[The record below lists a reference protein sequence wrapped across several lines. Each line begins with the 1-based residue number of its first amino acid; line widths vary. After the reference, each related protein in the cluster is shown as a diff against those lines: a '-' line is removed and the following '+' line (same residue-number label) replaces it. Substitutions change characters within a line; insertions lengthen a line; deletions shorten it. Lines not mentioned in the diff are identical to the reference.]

1 MLPSDA
7 VAGLSLLLFGIVG
20 VCLFGLVT
28 YSMLQMIG
36 EIVGFRFLISQAV
49 TDILLLIQFA
59 VWPGITILCQNEILP
74 VGVRWHVHI
83 YLDFTWWAMVYHY
96 TVVAW
101 SRWAAVQ
108 WPNWFRVLPSSTCFC
123 ICAVPWLAGLTQ
135 SIVEH
140 QFDWFVPLYFN
151 PERYGMDSDW
161 ARYNGYGTNTY
172 YMICNVVLMVLP
184 FPLYAAALIKLFRR
198 QTEKTISE
206 FSDFEQSENWAPYH
220 FIFIH
225 HNPRRQMSIETR
237 LLVPCIINTILFVV
251 GQIFISQCS
260 KHGKWMNWAV
270 MVVFTAN
277 SLVNPLLYLFF
288 SSVIR
293 KGVVTACRDRLT
305 LSAIYDYEL
314 RSSSGEQRASLIR
327 MNRDATFNSQLNRI
341 PASR

>member
-1 MLPSDA
+1 MLLPDA
-7 VAGLSLLLFGIVG
+7 VAGLFLVLIGLVG
-20 VCLFGLVT
+20 VLLYGLIT

-36 EIVGFRFLISQAV
+36 EIVGFRFLISQAI
-49 TDILLLIQFA
+49 TDLLLLLQFA
-59 VWPGITILCQNEILP
+59 IWPGFTILIQDEVLP
-74 VGVRWHVHI
+74 EGTRWHVHI

-108 WPNWFRVLPSSTCFC
+108 WPNWFRVLAPTTCLA
-123 ICAVPWLAGLTQ
+123 ICAAPWVAGLVQ

-151 PERYGMDSDW
+151 PSRYGMDADW
-161 ARYNGYGTNTY
+161 VKYNESGTNTY
-172 YMICNVVLMVLP
+172 YMVCNVVLMVLP
-184 FPLYAAALIKLFRR
+184 FPFYAAALIILFRR
-198 QTEKTISE
+198 QAERTIKARVHTTRSTTPALL
-206 FSDFEQSENWAPYH
+206 SIQ
-220 FIFIH
+220 
-225 HNPRRQMSIETR
+225 RQMSIETR

-251 GQIFISQCS
+251 GQVFISQCS

-270 MVVFTAN
+270 MVVFAAN

-293 KGVVTACRDRLT
+293 KGVISAFRDNLA

-314 RSSSGEQRASLIR
+314 RSSSGCGSSEQRHSLIR
-327 MNRDATFNSQLNRI
+327 LNRDSTVTSQLNRVCS
-341 PASR
+341 SR